1 MQVLIARFQQVSPWV
16 PTTNVEMS
24 KKKAVYIT
32 EALAVASIKFFDHSR
47 LENVAIVCERWVPIS
62 SSFYSKFGGYA
73 KELEDS

>member
-1 MQVLIARFQQVSPWV
+1 
-16 PTTNVEMS
+16 MS